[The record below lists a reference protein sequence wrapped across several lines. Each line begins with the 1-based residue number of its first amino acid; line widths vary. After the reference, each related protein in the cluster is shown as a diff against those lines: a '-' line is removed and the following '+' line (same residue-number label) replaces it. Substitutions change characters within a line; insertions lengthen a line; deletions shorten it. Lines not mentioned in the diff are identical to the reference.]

1 MISKDTIER
10 VFDTARIEEVVGD
23 FVTLKKRGTN
33 WLGLCPFHNEK
44 TPSFNVNPAR
54 NIYKCFGCGKGGNS
68 VNFIME
74 HEQYSYPEAIRYIAN
89 KYDIA
94 IEETVPDPKDV
105 FIQDEK
111 ESLFVLNTYAQ
122 RIFSEQILDSE
133 EGRSIGLSYF
143 KERGFTEDT
152 IRKFQLGYA
161 LADWSAFSD
170 LAIKSGYLAEFL
182 VKTGLSIEREAKKQD
197 IDSQDS
203 ATEKDK
209 PKNLF
214 DRFRGRVMFPI
225 HNMSGRVIGFGGRI
239 LKKDEKTA
247 KYLNSPESEIYH
259 KSKSLYGI
267 FFAKKSIVQR
277 DNCFLVE
284 GYTDV
289 ISLHQAGIENVVSS
303 SGTSLTVDQIRL
315 IGRYSK
321 NITVLFDGDAAGIK
335 ASMRGIDLILEEGL
349 NVKVVLFPDGD
360 DPDSYSKKHSYAETL
375 DFITANAKDFVVF
388 KTGLLLNEVQD
399 DPVRKAGLIRAIVET
414 ISKIPDPI
422 IRTMY
427 TRQCSSMLDIP
438 EPVLVAE
445 LNKMRRSQLKK
456 VIPGKDAEDLMPIT
470 LLQHDQTVNEFDS
483 EMQERNIIR
492 LLLNF
497 GTHEITFYEEEE
509 EGENNGSSEQ
519 TFYKMT
525 VAKYIID
532 EIANDDIAFE
542 NRAYDDILKEYGILI
557 QTSSNL
563 DPQHFLNSENS
574 NFSEIA
580 VELLSHRYVLSEEWE
595 QMHKIIVP
603 IEENVLRDSV
613 EKAVIHLKNKKILR
627 MLEENQKKIQQAYK
641 EGKDFTELMEMHK
654 MLESVK
660 MEISKLLGIDILK

>member
-1 MISKDTIER
+1 
-10 VFDTARIEEVVGD
+10 
-23 FVTLKKRGTN
+23 
-33 WLGLCPFHNEK
+33 
-44 TPSFNVNPAR
+44 
-54 NIYKCFGCGKGGNS
+54 
-68 VNFIME
+68 
-74 HEQYSYPEAIRYIAN
+74 
-89 KYDIA
+89 
-94 IEETVPDPKDV
+94 
-105 FIQDEK
+105 
-111 ESLFVLNTYAQ
+111 
-122 RIFSEQILDSE
+122 
-133 EGRSIGLSYF
+133 
-143 KERGFTEDT
+143 
-152 IRKFQLGYA
+152 
-161 LADWSAFSD
+161 
-170 LAIKSGYLAEFL
+170 
-182 VKTGLSIEREAKKQD
+182 
-197 IDSQDS
+197 
-203 ATEKDK
+203 
-209 PKNLF
+209 
-214 DRFRGRVMFPI
+214 MFPI

>member
-1 MISKDTIER
+1 MISKETIER

-23 FVTLKKRGTN
+23 FVSLKKRGSN
-33 WLGLCPFHNEK
+33 LLGLCPFHNEK

-68 VNFIME
+68 VNFVME
-74 HEQYSYPEAIRYIAN
+74 HEQYSYPEALRYIAQ

-94 IEETVPDPKDV
+94 VEETAPDPQDV
-105 FIQDEK
+105 HIADEK
-111 ESLFVLNTYAQ
+111 ESLFVLNSFAQ
-122 RIFSEQILDSE
+122 RTFSDQIFDTD
-133 EGRSIGLSYF
+133 EGRAVGLGYF
-143 KERGFTEDT
+143 KERGFTEET

-161 LADWSAFSD
+161 LSDWSSFSD
-170 LAIKSGYLAEFL
+170 LAVKNGYLPEFL
-182 VKTGLSIEREAKKQD
+182 IKTGLGIERENKKS
-197 IDSQDS
+197 DS
-203 ATEKDK
+203 TEDNPEKQK
-209 PKNLF
+209 PKSLY

-225 HNMSGRVIGFGGRI
+225 HNMSGKVIGFGGRV
-239 LKKDEKTA
+239 LKKDEKIA
-247 KYLNSPESEIYH
+247 KYVNSPESDIYH

-267 FFAKKSIVQR
+267 FFAKKSIVQK

-303 SGTSLTVDQIRL
+303 SGTSLTVEQIRL

-349 NVKVVLFPDGD
+349 NVRVVLFPDGD

-388 KTGLLLNEVQD
+388 KTGLLLGEVEN
-399 DPVRKAGLIRAIVET
+399 DPVRKAGLIRDIVET
-414 ISKIPDPI
+414 ISRIPDPI

-427 TRQCSSMLDIP
+427 TRQCSVMLEIP

-445 LNKMRRSQLKK
+445 LNKMRRQQLKK
-456 VIPGKDAEDLMPIT
+456 VMPGNDAEQLMPVT
-470 LLQHDQTVNEFDS
+470 LLPHDQTTNELS
-483 EMQERNIIR
+483 TEMQERNIIR

-497 GTHEITFYEEEE
+497 GNHEVNFFEEEE
-509 EGENNGSSEQ
+509 DPADISKKE
-519 TFYKMT
+519 T
-525 VAKYIID
+525 VSYQVSVARYIVN
-532 EIANDDIAFE
+532 EIASDGINFE
-542 NRAYDDILKEYGILI
+542 NKAYNDILQEYAILLK
-557 QTSSNL
+557 TDSHP
-563 DPQHFLNSENS
+563 DPQHFLNSENQS
-574 NFSEIA
+574 FQEIA
-580 VELLSHRYVLSEEWE
+580 VELLSHRYVLSEQWE

-603 IEENVLRDSV
+603 VEENLLRDSV

-627 MLEENQKKIQQAYK
+627 MLEDNQEKIRQAHK
-641 EGKDFTELMEMHK
+641 EGKDYIELMEMHK
-654 MLESVK
+654 KLESVK
-660 MEISKLLGIDILK
+660 MQISKMLGIDILK

>member
-1 MISKDTIER
+1 
-10 VFDTARIEEVVGD
+10 
-23 FVTLKKRGTN
+23 
-33 WLGLCPFHNEK
+33 
-44 TPSFNVNPAR
+44 
-54 NIYKCFGCGKGGNS
+54 
-68 VNFIME
+68 
-74 HEQYSYPEAIRYIAN
+74 
-89 KYDIA
+89 
-94 IEETVPDPKDV
+94 
-105 FIQDEK
+105 
-111 ESLFVLNTYAQ
+111 
-122 RIFSEQILDSE
+122 
-133 EGRSIGLSYF
+133 
-143 KERGFTEDT
+143 
-152 IRKFQLGYA
+152 
-161 LADWSAFSD
+161 
-170 LAIKSGYLAEFL
+170 
-182 VKTGLSIEREAKKQD
+182 
-197 IDSQDS
+197 
-203 ATEKDK
+203 
-209 PKNLF
+209 
-214 DRFRGRVMFPI
+214 
-225 HNMSGRVIGFGGRI
+225 
-239 LKKDEKTA
+239 
-247 KYLNSPESEIYH
+247 
-259 KSKSLYGI
+259 
-267 FFAKKSIVQR
+267 
-277 DNCFLVE
+277 
-284 GYTDV
+284 
-289 ISLHQAGIENVVSS
+289 
-303 SGTSLTVDQIRL
+303 
-315 IGRYSK
+315 
-321 NITVLFDGDAAGIK
+321 
-335 ASMRGIDLILEEGL
+335 
-349 NVKVVLFPDGD
+349 
-360 DPDSYSKKHSYAETL
+360 
-375 DFITANAKDFVVF
+375 
-388 KTGLLLNEVQD
+388 
-399 DPVRKAGLIRAIVET
+399 
-414 ISKIPDPI
+414 
-422 IRTMY
+422 
-427 TRQCSSMLDIP
+427 MLDIP

-613 EKAVIHLKNKKILR
+613 EKAVIHLKNKKMLR
-627 MLEENQKKIQQAYK
+627 RLEENQKKIQQAYK